1 MADVVAAAL
10 PEVIGDAA
18 LCVLLGDGERHLE
31 EQFAAAALRYP
42 GRIAFRVGYEEPLAH
57 RRTPSAHSKSLR
69 REAFF
74 SPTVFSRL
82 QTGRDFRSRKT
93 AMVIETIKTVE
104 ISNPAE
110 ESPAISWAA
119 VAAGAIAAAAL
130 TLVLLAFGAGMG
142 FSAVSP
148 WGNSGVSAT
157 TFQIGTGVYLIC
169 VAMLAS
175 AIGGYLA
182 GRLRTKWV
190 GVHTH
195 EVFFRDTAHGFLA
208 WGFAT
213 VLSAAFLAAAASNI
227 AGGASSAGVSA
238 IQSAG
243 SGGPVDY
250 YVDALL
256 RSNPTASPN
265 ATDLGATHSEIA
277 RILMSGLREG
287 DIPAP
292 DRTYVAQ
299 VVAARTGLSQADA
312 DKRVVDVINQAKTA
326 LDNARKVA
334 AKLSL
339 WMTASLLI
347 GAFSASLAATDGGY
361 VRDNWNPSLTGR

>member
-1 MADVVAAAL
+1 
-10 PEVIGDAA
+10 
-18 LCVLLGDGERHLE
+18 
-31 EQFAAAALRYP
+31 
-42 GRIAFRVGYEEPLAH
+42 
-57 RRTPSAHSKSLR
+57 
-69 REAFF
+69 
-74 SPTVFSRL
+74 
-82 QTGRDFRSRKT
+82 
-93 AMVIETIKTVE
+93 MVIETVE
-104 ISNPAE
+104 ISTPVE
-110 ESPAISWAA
+110 ESPTVSWAA

-148 WGNSGVSAT
+148 WGNSGVSAS
-157 TFQIGTGVYLIC
+157 TFQIGTGVYLIV

-175 AIGGYLA
+175 TIGGYIA

-190 GVHTH
+190 DVHTH

-213 VLSAAFLAAAASNI
+213 VVSAAFLAAAASNI
-227 AGGASSAGVSA
+227 AGDVGIGRILQPVS
-238 IQSAG
+238 G

-265 ATDLGATHSEIA
+265 RTDLEATRREIA
-277 RILMSGLREG
+277 RILTTGLRDG
-287 DIPAP
+287 DVPAS

-312 DKRVVDVINQAKTA
+312 DKRVSDVINQAKTA
-326 LDNARKVA
+326 LDNARKAA

-339 WMTASLLI
+339 WLTASLLI
-347 GAFSASLAATDGGY
+347 GAFCREPGGHRRR
-361 VRDNWNPSLTGR
+361 VCPG

>member
-1 MADVVAAAL
+1 M
-10 PEVIGDAA
+10 
-18 LCVLLGDGERHLE
+18 
-31 EQFAAAALRYP
+31 
-42 GRIAFRVGYEEPLAH
+42 
-57 RRTPSAHSKSLR
+57 
-69 REAFF
+69 
-74 SPTVFSRL
+74 VFES
-82 QTGRDFRSRKT
+82 
-93 AMVIETIKTVE
+93 VE
-104 ISNPAE
+104 ISTPVA

-119 VAAGAIAAAAL
+119 IAAGAVAASAL
-130 TLVLLAFGAGMG
+130 TLVLLAFGVGMG
-142 FSAVSP
+142 FSVVSP

-157 TFQIGTGVYLIC
+157 TFEIGTGLYLIV

-175 AIGGYLA
+175 TIGGYIA

-227 AGGASSAGVSA
+227 AGGASSVGLSA
-238 IQSAG
+238 TRSAG
-243 SGGPVDY
+243 SGAPVDY

-256 RSNPTASPN
+256 RSNPSASQN
-265 ATDLGATHSEIA
+265 TTDLRATRREIA
-277 RILMSGLREG
+277 DILMTGLRGG
-287 DIPAP
+287 DVPVP

-299 VVAARTGLSQADA
+299 VVAAHAGLSQADA
-312 DKRVVDVINQAKTA
+312 DRRVSDVINQAKTA
-326 LDNARKVA
+326 LDNARKAA

-339 WMTASLLI
+339 WLTAATLI

-361 VRDNWNPSLTGR
+361 VRDNWNPALSGP

>member
-1 MADVVAAAL
+1 MGTLMA
-10 PEVIGDAA
+10 
-18 LCVLLGDGERHLE
+18 
-31 EQFAAAALRYP
+31 
-42 GRIAFRVGYEEPLAH
+42 
-57 RRTPSAHSKSLR
+57 
-69 REAFF
+69 
-74 SPTVFSRL
+74 
-82 QTGRDFRSRKT
+82 
-93 AMVIETIKTVE
+93 IETVE
-104 ISNPAE
+104 ISTPVE
-110 ESPAISWAA
+110 ESPAVSWAA

-148 WGNSGVSAT
+148 WGNSGVSAS
-157 TFQIGTGVYLIC
+157 TFQIGTGLYLIC

-175 AIGGYLA
+175 AIGGYIA
-182 GRLRTKWV
+182 GRLRTRWV

-227 AGGASSAGVSA
+227 AGGPSSVGLSA
-238 IQSAG
+238 TQSAG

-265 ATDLGATHSEIA
+265 MADLGATRREIA
-277 RILMSGLREG
+277 GILMTGLRDG
-287 DIPAP
+287 DVPVP

-299 VVAARTGLSQADA
+299 VVAARTGLNQADA
-312 DKRVVDVINQAKTA
+312 EKRVSDVINQAKTA
-326 LDNARKVA
+326 LDNARKAA

-339 WMTASLLI
+339 WLTAAMLI
-347 GAFSASLAATDGGY
+347 GAFSASLAATDGGH
-361 VRDNWNPSLTGR
+361 VRDNWNSNLTGR

>member
-1 MADVVAAAL
+1 MGTLMA
-10 PEVIGDAA
+10 
-18 LCVLLGDGERHLE
+18 
-31 EQFAAAALRYP
+31 
-42 GRIAFRVGYEEPLAH
+42 
-57 RRTPSAHSKSLR
+57 
-69 REAFF
+69 
-74 SPTVFSRL
+74 
-82 QTGRDFRSRKT
+82 
-93 AMVIETIKTVE
+93 IETVE
-104 ISNPAE
+104 ISTPVE
-110 ESPAISWAA
+110 ESLAVSWAA

-148 WGNSGVSAT
+148 WSNSGVSAS
-157 TFQIGTGVYLIC
+157 TFQIGTGLYLIC

-175 AIGGYLA
+175 AIGGYIA
-182 GRLRTKWV
+182 GRLRTRWI

-227 AGGASSAGVSA
+227 AGGPSSVGLSPT
-238 IQSAG
+238 QAG

-250 YVDALL
+250 YADALL
-256 RSNPTASPN
+256 RFNPTASPN
-265 ATDLGATHSEIA
+265 TADLGATRREIA
-277 RILMSGLREG
+277 GILMTGLRDG
-287 DIPAP
+287 DVPAP

-312 DKRVVDVINQAKTA
+312 EKRTSDVINQAKTA
-326 LDNARKVA
+326 LDNARKAA

-339 WMTASLLI
+339 WLTAAMLI
-347 GAFSASLAATDGGY
+347 GAFSAGLAATDGGY
-361 VRDNWNPSLTGR
+361 VRDNWNSNLTGR